1 MVHRWQGYVEKGV
14 FALSV
19 PLETRLGEQRGG
31 KYEFWTAHWPYWDMK
46 EKAKTLWE
54 TLKASGLVIFKVSY
68 LCSFIICSYLLKV
81 SLVCARVI

>member
-19 PLETRLGEQRGG
+19 PLGTRLGEQRGG

-46 EKAKTLWE
+46 EKAKMLWE
-54 TLKASGLVIFKVSY
+54 TLKASGLVIFKVTYQFS
-68 LCSFIICSYLLKV
+68 LSFALDYSIGSCM
-81 SLVCARVI
+81 R

>member
-19 PLETRLGEQRGG
+19 PLGTRLGEQRGG

-46 EKAKTLWE
+46 EKAKMLWE
-54 TLKASGLVIFKVSY
+54 TLKASGLVIFKVTY
-68 LCSFIICSYLLKV
+68 QCSLSFALDYSIGSCM
-81 SLVCARVI
+81 R